1 MGHDDL
7 MLKLN
12 PTHTM
17 LWRTPTS
24 VQFGADEPVA
34 FVAEMTTAYEIIIT
48 ALSSGVSDVSLQAIA
63 ADAKM
68 TPESLG
74 ALLKELGP
82 ALYGVDAIPYWR
94 VSIDGEGLAAEA
106 LRELLT
112 AGGHQ
117 IVAKQPDLA
126 VIVGHHV
133 LRPDHSG
140 ALLRRDIAHLPVV
153 FGDTLVRIGP
163 LVTPGSGPCLHCVYL
178 AHAELDSAWHIL
190 ATQLLN
196 RRSHLE
202 TPRTSSEVAAMVSR
216 WIDNAAGPTAPTG
229 LQNRLHPLEGLGTGE
244 VVILEG
250 ATGRTSRVT
259 YRRRKECACQA
270 LPQNVISIASRRA
283 GNPAPTTTPT
293 GAFAPE

>member
-1 MGHDDL
+1 MGHDGL

-34 FVAEMTTAYEIIIT
+34 FVTEMTTACEIVIT
-48 ALSSGVSDVSLQAIA
+48 ALSAGVSDVSLQAIA

-68 TPESLG
+68 TPEGLS
-74 ALLKELGP
+74 ALLQQLGP
-82 ALYGVDAIPYWR
+82 ALLGVDAIPYWR
-94 VSIDGEGLAAEA
+94 VRIDGQGPAVET

-112 AGGHQ
+112 TGGHQ
-117 IVAKQPDLA
+117 IVTEQPDLA
-126 VIVGHHV
+126 IIVGHHV

-140 ALLRRDIAHLPVV
+140 AWLRRDIAHLPVL

-202 TPRTSSEVAAMVSR
+202 TTRTRGEVAAMISR
-216 WIDNAAGPTAPTG
+216 WIDNAAGPTSLTG
-229 LQNRLHPLEGLGTGE
+229 LQNRHHPLEGLGTGE
-244 VVILEG
+244 VVLLEG

-259 YRRRKECACQA
+259 YRRRQECACQA
-270 LPQNVISIASRRA
+270 LPQNVISIASWRA
-283 GNPAPTTTPT
+283 ENPAPTTTPT
-293 GAFAPE
+293 VVVAPG